1 MLLLLLLLLLYQVVC
16 ELVVKC
22 CITCSN
28 HCAVTQHTETWAQ
41 SILEEIAADGEMM
54 YRVKSV
60 DV

>member
-1 MLLLLLLLLLYQVVC
+1 MLLLLLLYQVVC

-22 CITCSN
+22 CSN
-28 HCAVTQHTETWAQ
+28 CAVTHTETWAQ

-54 YRVKSV
+54 YKVKSV